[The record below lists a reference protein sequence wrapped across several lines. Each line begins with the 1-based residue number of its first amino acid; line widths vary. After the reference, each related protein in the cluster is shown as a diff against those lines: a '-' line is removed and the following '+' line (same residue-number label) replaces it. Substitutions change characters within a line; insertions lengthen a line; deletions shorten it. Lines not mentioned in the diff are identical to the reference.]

1 MHTHA
6 CTNTRV
12 CFCFA
17 ERVVQEADSI
27 KAQATDQHEIDEM
40 KETMASVQQQ
50 LLSLLRASKGRLAIG
65 VLDSDEQTWSADQ
78 LKPFWKTDTAQQQ
91 PSADEQHGSPA
102 STTPAS
108 STGRDLGN
116 ERDT

>member
-40 KETMASVQQQ
+40 KEIYDELKGSSSILTVEDFKSWGD
-50 LLSLLRASKGRLAIG
+50 LLDMIEDGSFDMK
-65 VLDSDEQTWSADQ
+65 VLDDTLSKVGVTDVLEFDQ
-78 LKPFWKTDTAQQQ
+78 FEEVLIF
-91 PSADEQHGSPA
+91 
-102 STTPAS
+102 
-108 STGRDLGN
+108 
-116 ERDT
+116 